1 MKRDNRGVLIVAVLI
16 ATMLLTFAFAACE
29 TECEHE
35 NRQHFEAVEATCV
48 KDGNI
53 EYWYCPDC
61 GVYLDSQNSIRAR
74 EELVVKATGEHE
86 FVDGVCLVCGAE
98 SEEGLSFKLNDDEA
112 SYTVKGIGSATSN
125 NLVIPV
131 THNGLPVTRI
141 GDNAFSGCSGLT
153 SVTIPDSVTG
163 IGSGAF
169 YGCSGLTTIVI
180 PDSVVS
186 IGSSAFRNCSG
197 LTSVKIPFVGEK
209 ADGSGSTDF
218 DYMFGGTALDSLK
231 EVVVTGGESIGE
243 YAFHNCHSLT
253 SVTIEDDVT
262 SIGNGAFYGC
272 NSLTRIAI
280 PFVGANLEGNGETNF
295 GYVFGAQNY
304 LDNADYVPA
313 SLKEVIVTG
322 GTSIG
327 EHAFFDFSSLTSV
340 TIPDS
345 VTSIGN
351 DAFYGC
357 SDLTS
362 ITIPDSVT
370 SIGSYAFYGCSD
382 LTGITLP
389 DSVTS
394 FGDWA
399 FSLCYGL
406 KSFTIPNRVIN
417 IGSYAFSGC
426 SGLTSI
432 TIPDSVT
439 NIGDHA
445 FNHCTNLTSIT
456 IPFVGTNTDGMGA
469 TYFGYIFGASNYSS
483 NDSYVPSS
491 LKEVIITGGES
502 IDSMAF
508 YGCSGLTSVTIPDSV
523 IGIGGGAFYGCSGLT
538 SVMIPDS
545 VTSIGEYAFYGCSGL
560 TSITIPD
567 SVTSISNGAFYNCGS
582 LESII
587 VEQGNDVYH
596 SAGKC
601 LIETESKMLIVGCKN
616 SVIPKDGSVTS
627 IGEGAFRGCSGLTSI
642 IIPDSVTS
650 IGYEAFYGCDGL
662 TSITI
667 SFVGEK
673 ADGTGETHFSYIFGA
688 SSYSSNDDY
697 VPESLKEVIITGGAS
712 IGYSAFS
719 GCSGLTSVT
728 IPDSVTDIGDYAFSG
743 CSGLTSITIPDSV
756 TDIGDYA
763 FSGCSGLTSVTIPD
777 SVIGIGGGAFSGCSG
792 LTSISIPFVGANAD
806 GTGSTRFGHL
816 FGNNDNVPDS
826 LKEVIIAG
834 EESIDSN
841 AFYGCS
847 GLTSITIP
855 DSVTSIGRLAFGYCS
870 ELTTINFQGTK
881 EQWQA
886 IEKDTNWN
894 HSTGEYAVICT
905 DGTISETDA

>member
-86 FVDGVCLVCGAE
+86 FVDGVCLVCGAK

-370 SIGSYAFYGCSD
+370 
-382 LTGITLP
+382 
-389 DSVTS
+389 
-394 FGDWA
+394 
-399 FSLCYGL
+399 
-406 KSFTIPNRVIN
+406 
-417 IGSYAFSGC
+417 
-426 SGLTSI
+426 
-432 TIPDSVT
+432 
-439 NIGDHA
+439 
-445 FNHCTNLTSIT
+445 
-456 IPFVGTNTDGMGA
+456 
-469 TYFGYIFGASNYSS
+469 
-483 NDSYVPSS
+483 
-491 LKEVIITGGES
+491 
-502 IDSMAF
+502 
-508 YGCSGLTSVTIPDSV
+508 
-523 IGIGGGAFYGCSGLT
+523 
-538 SVMIPDS
+538 
-545 VTSIGEYAFYGCSGL
+545 
-560 TSITIPD
+560 
-567 SVTSISNGAFYNCGS
+567 
-582 LESII
+582 
-587 VEQGNDVYH
+587 
-596 SAGKC
+596 
-601 LIETESKMLIVGCKN
+601 
-616 SVIPKDGSVTS
+616 
-627 IGEGAFRGCSGLTSI
+627 
-642 IIPDSVTS
+642 
-650 IGYEAFYGCDGL
+650 
-662 TSITI
+662 
-667 SFVGEK
+667 
-673 ADGTGETHFSYIFGA
+673 
-688 SSYSSNDDY
+688 
-697 VPESLKEVIITGGAS
+697 
-712 IGYSAFS
+712 
-719 GCSGLTSVT
+719 
-728 IPDSVTDIGDYAFSG
+728 DIGDYAFSG

-756 TDIGDYA
+756 TSIGE
-763 FSGCSGLTSVTIPD
+763 G
-777 SVIGIGGGAFSGCSG
+777 
-792 LTSISIPFVGANAD
+792 
-806 GTGSTRFGHL
+806 
-816 FGNNDNVPDS
+816 
-826 LKEVIIAG
+826 
-834 EESIDSN
+834 

-855 DSVTSIGRLAFGYCS
+855 DSVTSIGRLVFGYCS

>member
-86 FVDGVCLVCGAE
+86 FVDGVCLVCGAK

-313 SLKEVIVTG
+313 SLEEVIVTG

-370 SIGSYAFYGCSD
+370 S
-382 LTGITLP
+382 
-389 DSVTS
+389 
-394 FGDWA
+394 FGDGA

-417 IGSYAFSGC
+417 IGSYAFFGC
-426 SGLTSI
+426 IGLTSI

-445 FNHCTNLTSIT
+445 FNYCTNLTSIT
-456 IPFVGTNTDGMGA
+456 IPFVGEKADGTGA
-469 TYFGYIFGASNYSS
+469 THFGYIFGASSYSY
-483 NDSYVPSS
+483 NRSYVPET
-491 LKEVIITGGES
+491 LKEVIITGGTS
-502 IDSMAF
+502 IGEDVFHYCSGLTSITIPDSVTDIGDYAF
-508 YGCSGLTSVTIPDSV
+508 SGCSGLTSVTIGDSV
-523 IGIGGGAFYGCSGLT
+523 TSIGSNAFYGCSGLT

-560 TSITIPD
+560 TSVMIPDSVTSIGSYAFSRCSGLTSIVVEDGNPVYHSDGNCLIETGSKTLIVGCKSSVIPNDGSVTSIGTWAFSGCSGLTSITIPD
-567 SVTSISNGAFYNCGS
+567 SVT
-582 LESII
+582 
-587 VEQGNDVYH
+587 D
-596 SAGKC
+596 
-601 LIETESKMLIVGCKN
+601 
-616 SVIPKDGSVTS
+616 
-627 IGEGAFRGCSGLTSI
+627 IGDYTFSGCSDLTSI

-673 ADGTGETHFSYIFGA
+673 ADGTGATHFGYIFGA
-688 SSYSSNDDY
+688 SNYSSNDSN
-697 VPESLKEVIITGGAS
+697 VPSSLKEVII
-712 IGYSAFS
+712 I
-719 GCSGLTSVT
+719 
-728 IPDSVTDIGDYAFSG
+728 
-743 CSGLTSITIPDSV
+743 
-756 TDIGDYA
+756 
-763 FSGCSGLTSVTIPD
+763 
-777 SVIGIGGGAFSGCSG
+777 
-792 LTSISIPFVGANAD
+792 
-806 GTGSTRFGHL
+806 
-816 FGNNDNVPDS
+816 
-826 LKEVIIAG
+826 
-834 EESIDSN
+834 
-841 AFYGCS
+841 
-847 GLTSITIP
+847 
-855 DSVTSIGRLAFGYCS
+855 
-870 ELTTINFQGTK
+870 
-881 EQWQA
+881 
-886 IEKDTNWN
+886 
-894 HSTGEYAVICT
+894 HS
-905 DGTISETDA
+905 

>member
-29 TECEHE
+29 TECGHE

-61 GVYLDSQNSIRAR
+61 GVYLDSQNSVRTQ
-74 EELVVKATGEHE
+74 EELVMKATGEHE
-86 FVDGVCLVCGAE
+86 FVDGVCLVCGARF
-98 SEEGLSFKLNDDEA
+98 EEGLSFRLNDDEA

-125 NLVIPV
+125 DLVIPV

-253 SVTIEDDVT
+253 SVTIEDDAT

-272 NSLTRIAI
+272 SSLTSITI
-280 PFVGANLEGNGETNF
+280 PFVGANLEGNVETNF

-394 FGDWA
+394 IGNSA
-399 FSLCYGL
+399 FS
-406 KSFTIPNRVIN
+406 R
-417 IGSYAFSGC
+417 C
-426 SGLTSI
+426 SG
-432 TIPDSVT
+432 
-439 NIGDHA
+439 
-445 FNHCTNLTSIT
+445 LTSIT
-456 IPFVGTNTDGMGA
+456 IPFVGTNADGMGA
-469 TYFGYIFGASNYSS
+469 THFGYIFGASNYSS
-483 NDSYVPSS
+483 NDSNVPAS

-502 IDSMAF
+502 IDFM
-508 YGCSGLTSVTIPDSV
+508 
-523 IGIGGGAFYGCSGLT
+523 
-538 SVMIPDS
+538 
-545 VTSIGEYAFYGCSGL
+545 AFYGCSGL

-567 SVTSISNGAFYNCGS
+567 SVTSISNGALYNCGS

-596 SAGKC
+596 SAGNC
-601 LIETESKMLIVGCKN
+601 LIEVESKTLIAGCKN
-616 SVIPKDGSVTS
+616 SIIPKDGSVTN
-627 IGEGAFRGCSGLTSI
+627 IGEGAFR
-642 IIPDSVTS
+642 
-650 IGYEAFYGCDGL
+650 
-662 TSITI
+662 
-667 SFVGEK
+667 
-673 ADGTGETHFSYIFGA
+673 
-688 SSYSSNDDY
+688 
-697 VPESLKEVIITGGAS
+697 
-712 IGYSAFS
+712 

-728 IPDSVTDIGDYAFSG
+728 IPDSVTNIGVGAF
-743 CSGLTSITIPDSV
+743 
-756 TDIGDYA
+756 A
-763 FSGCSGLTSVTIPD
+763 GCSGLTSVTIPD
-777 SVIGIGGGAFSGCSG
+777 GVTSIGEEAFSGCSG
-792 LTSISIPFVGANAD
+792 LTSIAIPDSVTSIGYEVFYGCDGLTSIAIPFVGEKAD
-806 GTGSTRFGHL
+806 GTGETYFAYL
-816 FGNNDNVPDS
+816 FGGSPDS
-826 LKEVIIAG
+826 LKEVIITG
-834 EESIDSN
+834 GESIDDY
-841 AFYGCS
+841 AFMDCS

-855 DSVTSIGRLAFGYCS
+855 NSVTSIGTWAFADCS
-870 ELTTINFQGTK
+870 GLTTINFQGTK
-881 EQWQA
+881 AQWQA
-886 IEKDTNWN
+886 IEKDSNWN
-894 HSTGEYAVICT
+894 YSTGEYAVICT

>member
-86 FVDGVCLVCGAE
+86 FVDGVCLVCGAK

-370 SIGSYAFYGCSD
+370 SIGSNAFRGC
-382 LTGITLP
+382 I
-389 DSVTS
+389 
-394 FGDWA
+394 
-399 FSLCYGL
+399 
-406 KSFTIPNRVIN
+406 
-417 IGSYAFSGC
+417 
-426 SGLTSI
+426 GLTSI

-456 IPFVGTNTDGMGA
+456 IPFVGTNADGTGA
-469 TYFGYIFGASNYSS
+469 TNFGYIFGASNYSS
-483 NDSYVPSS
+483 NDSNVPSS

-502 IDSMAF
+502 IDFM
-508 YGCSGLTSVTIPDSV
+508 
-523 IGIGGGAFYGCSGLT
+523 
-538 SVMIPDS
+538 
-545 VTSIGEYAFYGCSGL
+545 AFYGCSGL

-567 SVTSISNGAFYNCGS
+567 SVTSIGDYAFS
-582 LESII
+582 
-587 VEQGNDVYH
+587 
-596 SAGKC
+596 
-601 LIETESKMLIVGCKN
+601 M
-616 SVIPKDGSVTS
+616 
-627 IGEGAFRGCSGLTSI
+627 CSGLTSI
-642 IIPDSVTS
+642 TITDSVTRIGSNAFSGGLTDVYYTGDLAGWMSIEFEGYSANPMYYAENLYIDGELLEGDLVIPDGVTKINAYTFYNYSNLTSITIPDSVTS
-650 IGYEAFYGCDGL
+650 IGEDAFYGCSGVIETENGVSYVDDWAIDCDTSATSVQLRTGTRDIADSALSFCRDL
-662 TSITI
+662 TSI
-667 SFVGEK
+667 
-673 ADGTGETHFSYIFGA
+673 
-688 SSYSSNDDY
+688 
-697 VPESLKEVIITGGAS
+697 
-712 IGYSAFS
+712 
-719 GCSGLTSVT
+719 T
-728 IPDSVTDIGDYAFSG
+728 IPDSVTSIGGSAFYG

-756 TDIGDYA
+756 TSIGSCAFLECSGLTSITIPDSVTSIGDYA
-763 FSGCSGLTSVTIPD
+763 FSM
-777 SVIGIGGGAFSGCSG
+777 CSG
-792 LTSISIPFVGANAD
+792 LTSITI
-806 GTGSTRFGHL
+806 
-816 FGNNDNVPDS
+816 PDS
-826 LKEVIIAG
+826 VT
-834 EESIDSN
+834 SIGDHTFS
-841 AFYGCS
+841 GCS

>member
-86 FVDGVCLVCGAE
+86 FVDGVCLVCGAK

-382 LTGITLP
+382 LTGITIP

-417 IGSYAFSGC
+417 IGSYAFFGC
-426 SGLTSI
+426 IGLTSI

-445 FNHCTNLTSIT
+445 FNYCTNLTSIT
-456 IPFVGTNTDGMGA
+456 IPFVGEKADGTGA
-469 TYFGYIFGASNYSS
+469 THFGYIFGASSYSY
-483 NDSYVPSS
+483 NRSYVPET
-491 LKEVIITGGES
+491 LKEVIITGG
-502 IDSMAF
+502 
-508 YGCSGLTSVTIPDSV
+508 
-523 IGIGGGAFYGCSGLT
+523 
-538 SVMIPDS
+538 
-545 VTSIGEYAFYGCSGL
+545 TSIGE
-560 TSITIPD
+560 
-567 SVTSISNGAFYNCGS
+567 
-582 LESII
+582 
-587 VEQGNDVYH
+587 DVFH
-596 SAGKC
+596 
-601 LIETESKMLIVGCKN
+601 N
-616 SVIPKDGSVTS
+616 
-627 IGEGAFRGCSGLTSI
+627 
-642 IIPDSVTS
+642 
-650 IGYEAFYGCDGL
+650 
-662 TSITI
+662 
-667 SFVGEK
+667 
-673 ADGTGETHFSYIFGA
+673 
-688 SSYSSNDDY
+688 
-697 VPESLKEVIITGGAS
+697 
-712 IGYSAFS
+712 
-719 GCSGLTSVT
+719 CSGLTSVT
-728 IPDSVTDIGDYAFSG
+728 IPDSVTSIGDYAFSG

-756 TDIGDYA
+756 TSIGSCE
-763 FSGCSGLTSVTIPD
+763 FLE
-777 SVIGIGGGAFSGCSG
+777 CSG
-792 LTSISIPFVGANAD
+792 LTSITI
-806 GTGSTRFGHL
+806 
-816 FGNNDNVPDS
+816 PDS
-826 LKEVIIAG
+826 VT
-834 EESIDSN
+834 SIGDHTFS
-841 AFYGCS
+841 GCS